1 MHIALNVTP
10 EQIDRYKVIGS
21 AEYSVLGH
29 DQPDVVAVL
38 ENPDFNS
45 ALGKA
50 IKLNIPVVVI
60 VNKDSSEQQ
69 KALSMGI
76 HPDGVIFYNTGKI
89 CSKTRMFA
97 EAEGVTV
104 TLLEEICH
112 YAIEKRLYPE
122 IYVWKPKTEE
132 IVHDFKSKKTDRA
145 DSKPEKSEKP
155 EFRPGRLE
163 KPEFTRSEKP
173 DVKSQTY
180 SPVQSSLEQ
189 FLDIQNNIIA
199 VIRSSPDADGRI
211 VAKEIADAL
220 GVMYLDIASAVPE
233 DSDINYAHSD
243 GRDVTYNS
251 AFIPKAQFIVVEI
264 TPDMGD
270 VLQTVYDRA
279 YKVVHVVN
287 NNPESLT
294 GAKAWADSGFNLDAV
309 IPDGTID
316 VGRIKKDIKQACS
329 AVEFLQMLR

>member
-112 YAIEKRLYPE
+112 YALEKRLYPE

-132 IVHDFKSKKTDRA
+132 IVHDFKPKKTTDR
-145 DSKPEKSEKP
+145 DSGSEKSEKP
-155 EFRPGRLE
+155 GFKPE
-163 KPEFTRSEKP
+163 KPAPHKP
-173 DVKSQTY
+173 DVKQPQVY
-180 SPVQSSLEQ
+180 SPAQATLEQ
-189 FLDIQNNIIA
+189 FLDIQNNIIG
-199 VIRSSPDADGRI
+199 VIRSSPDANGRI
-211 VAKEIADAL
+211 VAKELADTL
-220 GVMYLDIASAVPE
+220 GVTYLDIASSVPE
-233 DSDINYAHSD
+233 GSDINYAHSD

-251 AFIPKAQFIVVEI
+251 AFIPKAQFIIVEI

-287 NNPESLT
+287 NNPESLA